1 MSNAGRPTKYN
12 NIDLEKVTK
21 LCRLG
26 VTDKE
31 LSEFLDISEATLN
44 NWKKEYPEFLES
56 IKKGKIISDS
66 EVVNS
71 LYKRATGYTVQED
84 KIIND
89 GGKPRIVKVNK
100 EIAPDSTACFFWLKN
115 RRKENWRDKQDIALE
130 AGVNIVY
137 AKDEDKEL

>member
-31 LSEFLDISEATLN
+31 LSDFLDISEATLN

-56 IKKGKIISDS
+56 IKKGKVISDG

-71 LYKRATGYTVQED
+71 LYKRATGYTAIEEKPMLINGELEMVQT
-84 KIIND
+84 K
-89 GGKPRIVKVNK
+89 KQYP
-100 EIAPDSTACFFWLKN
+100 PDSTACFFWLKN
-115 RRKENWRDKQDIALE
+115 RRKENWRDKQDISVDG
-130 AGVNIVY
+130 GVNIVY